1 MNAGYFDQTD
11 SKYLFLSL
19 PSSYFRL
26 RQILIRS
33 ILVKLTP
40 STYCLHQS
48 IKCSLV
54 VERSTLRLQKLVLD
68 KSKIGEVKSARG
80 HNRFSRYKGSHESS
94 SLADSLKFLHSRSKL
109 RKSWPLIVSNSLEPS
124 TSASIAI
131 IAIFPRP
138 TQHTAIPGTTGLVCG
153 SPIAPYSYNM

>member
-54 VERSTLRLQKLVLD
+54 VERSTLGLQKLVLD

-94 SLADSLKFLHSRSKL
+94 SPCRLSQVSALTVQIAEVMANNRFQFFGAFNFREYRYNRHFSSAYPTHSNTRHNRSSMWVTNCPIFL
-109 RKSWPLIVSNSLEPS
+109 
-124 TSASIAI
+124 
-131 IAIFPRP
+131 
-138 TQHTAIPGTTGLVCG
+138 
-153 SPIAPYSYNM
+153 